1 MIAAMP
7 ARLLPRPPAPLL
19 LGFLFAVYCLL
30 ASCAPS
36 ISTPPALAV
45 RPTPTP
51 IVFVAVVGPTPS
63 KTAPPATLTPVPD
76 ASKGIAETL
85 ASYVPTDDPEGSKG
99 QALATLRDFVDSS
112 GVYRGAWWFAED
124 NTADV
129 YEIIAVVF
137 FTEGNL
143 NVRVQQAIAARFLW
157 YCGGTGTGCSGDS
170 LILFLSYFQPWR
182 EPYAAG
188 ARFTDNKAKDFLPFA
203 ADLVHQEPGVLTALL
218 PGADTYVRDPNGIES
233 RAPIDWPNTPF
244 HFANVHPTWDTYLR
258 QTLGRGPNGA
268 IRLWV
273 LTMAEAS
280 AVCPSAFVCENM
292 TKEKK

>member
-63 KTAPPATLTPVPD
+63 KPAPPATLTPVPD

-99 QALATLRDFVDSS
+99 QALA
-112 GVYRGAWWFAED
+112 
-124 NTADV
+124 
-129 YEIIAVVF
+129 
-137 FTEGNL
+137 
-143 NVRVQQAIAARFLW
+143 
-157 YCGGTGTGCSGDS
+157 
-170 LILFLSYFQPWR
+170 
-182 EPYAAG
+182 
-188 ARFTDNKAKDFLPFA
+188 
-203 ADLVHQEPGVLTALL
+203 
-218 PGADTYVRDPNGIES
+218 
-233 RAPIDWPNTPF
+233 
-244 HFANVHPTWDTYLR
+244 
-258 QTLGRGPNGA
+258 
-268 IRLWV
+268 
-273 LTMAEAS
+273 
-280 AVCPSAFVCENM
+280 
-292 TKEKK
+292 